1 MRNKILDYIKTSIYP
16 IKLIDLS
23 KELELDFQIVKEY
36 VTQLENESLIFKH
49 SNRGYLSTPERVKEV
64 KQAKASASKENA
76 PSKQKQP
83 SKAQQVKELK
93 EKIKSHAYFMTSS

>member
-16 IKLIDLS
+16 IRLFEIA
-23 KELELDFQIVKEY
+23 KELEFDIQIVKEC
-36 VTQLENESLIFKH
+36 VTQLENESLVFKH

-76 PSKQKQP
+76 PIKPKQASK
-83 SKAQQVKELK
+83 SQQVN
-93 EKIKSHAYFMTSS
+93 F